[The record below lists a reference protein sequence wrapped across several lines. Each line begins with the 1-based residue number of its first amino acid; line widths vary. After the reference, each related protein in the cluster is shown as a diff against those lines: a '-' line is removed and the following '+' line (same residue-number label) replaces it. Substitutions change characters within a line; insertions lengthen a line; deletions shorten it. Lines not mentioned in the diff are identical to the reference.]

1 MLNGMNIEVI
11 AIHSNSIAAHPVSI
25 PLPRCIAVFNEH
37 PLLSVNCKD
46 GTGAKLAQVAWVADV
61 EIGQVAIAQEC
72 EVTLILVSENGAEEV
87 LGVLNGVRVVTHVG
101 SFHRCCLTVAAIGVG
116 ALRVRLVATTDTLE
130 YCLSGNVGQERRECE
145 CGG

>member
-1 MLNGMNIEVI
+1 MLNSVNIKVI
-11 AIHSNSIAAHPVSI
+11 AIHSNSIAAHPVRI
-25 PLPRCIAVFNEH
+25 PLPRRVTVFDEH
-37 PLLSVNCKD
+37 PFLPIDSKD

-101 SFHRCCLTVAAIGVG
+101 SFHRCGLTVATIGVG
-116 ALRVRLVATTDTLE
+116 ALRVRLVATTDTFT
-130 YCLSGNVGQERRECE
+130 YCPSGDVGQEC
-145 CGG
+145 

>member
-1 MLNGMNIEVI
+1 MLDGMDIEVI
-11 AIHSNSIAAHPVSI
+11 AIHGNAIAAHPVRI
-25 PLPRCIAVFNEH
+25 PLPRRVTVFDEH
-37 PLLSVNCKD
+37 PFLPIDSKD

-101 SFHRCCLTVAAIGVG
+101 SFHRCGLTVATIGVG
-116 ALRVRLVATTDTLE
+116 TLCVRLVATTDTFA
-130 YCLSGNVGQERRECE
+130 YCPSGDVGQDR
-145 CGG
+145 

>member
-11 AIHSNSIAAHPVSI
+11 AIHSNSTAAHPVRI
-25 PLPRCIAVFNEH
+25 PLPRRVTVFDEH
-37 PLLSVNCKD
+37 PFLPIDSKD

-72 EVTLILVSENGAEEV
+72 EVTLIPVSENGAEEV

-101 SFHRCCLTVAAIGVG
+101 SFHRCGLTVATIGVG
-116 ALRVRLVATTDTLE
+116 ALRVRLVATTDTFA
-130 YCLSGNVGQERRECE
+130 YCPSGDVGQEC
-145 CGG
+145 

>member
-11 AIHSNSIAAHPVSI
+11 AIHSNSIAAHPVRI

-37 PLLSVNCKD
+37 PFLPIDSKD

-72 EVTLILVSENGAEEV
+72 DVALILVAENGAEEV

-116 ALRVRLVATTDTLE
+116 TLCVRLVATTDTFA
-130 YCLSGNVGQERRECE
+130 YCPSGDVGQEC
-145 CGG
+145 

>member
-11 AIHSNSIAAHPVSI
+11 AIHSNSIAAHPVRI

-37 PLLSVNCKD
+37 PLLSVNGKD

-101 SFHRCCLTVAAIGVG
+101 SFHRCALTVAAIGVG
-116 ALRVRLVATTDTLE
+116 ALRVRLVATTDTFA
-130 YCLSGNVGQERRECE
+130 YCPSGDVGQEC
-145 CGG
+145 